1 MASSQWACG
10 TAARWRAYCVAV
22 PKPTLTTH
30 EIPSQDD
37 LVRLY
42 SSVGWGVYAKDPAR
56 LHDAIGRSLRVVSA
70 RVGDRLVGLARL
82 VGDGL
87 TIVYLQDILV
97 DPECQRQGLG
107 TELLTAVLKPFA
119 DVRQQVLIT
128 DDDPGQRAFYETR
141 GFTEIRD
148 VPDAALRA
156 FVRFT

>member
-1 MASSQWACG
+1 MPG
-10 TAARWRAYCVAV
+10 VELTDHEL
-22 PKPTLTTH
+22 PTRD
-30 EIPSQDD
+30 E

-42 SSVGWGVYAKDPAR
+42 DSVEWAAYTRDPDR
-56 LHDAIGRSLRVVSA
+56 LYDAVNRSLRVVCA
-70 RVGDRLVGLARL
+70 RDGDTLIGLARV

-97 DPECQRQGLG
+97 DPAYHRQGVGRRLFRRIL
-107 TELLTAVLKPFA
+107 EPFD

-128 DDDPGQRAFYETR
+128 DDEPGQRAFYEAM

-148 VPDAALRA
+148 MDHKLRV